1 MAKQDDFVK
10 TALRI
15 PRTLHAQIQQAAE
28 ASGRSM
34 NAEIIDRLLAHP
46 GDAALAAV
54 LDRARS
60 SEDELLDTTR
70 KQRDL
75 LWSIVERT
83 EDVLIK
89 TDEMI
94 EQCMPANSDVFA
106 IRKSIAA
113 LRDIIVTIKAHR

>member
-1 MAKQDDFVK
+1 
-10 TALRI
+10 
-15 PRTLHAQIQQAAE
+15 
-28 ASGRSM
+28 M